1 MPLVRITQQDVRTPE
16 QTRRMADI
24 VQDVMLE
31 LFAAPPGDRYQIV
44 ETLPVGAIIA
54 EDTGL
59 GLERSD
65 GVAILHITQ
74 QGRGEEQKQ
83 AIYAELSARLAA
95 AGLVREDDLII
106 SVVENGHEDWSFG
119 RGRAQFLT
127 GEL

>member
-16 QTRRMADI
+16 QTRRMAVI

-65 GVAILHITQ
+65 GVVILHITQ

>member
-65 GVAILHITQ
+65 GVVILHITQ
-74 QGRGEEQKQ
+74 QGRGEAQKQ
-83 AIYAELSARLAA
+83 AIYAELSSRLAA

-119 RGRAQFLT
+119 KGRAQFLT

>member
-16 QTRRMADI
+16 ESRQLADI

-44 ETLPVGAIIA
+44 ETLPVGSIIA

-65 GVAILHITQ
+65 GVVIIHITQ
-74 QGRGEEQKQ
+74 QGRGEEQKR
-83 AIYAELSARLAA
+83 AIYAALSERLAA
-95 AGLVREDDLII
+95 AGLVREDDLIV

>member
-16 QTRRMADI
+16 ETRQMADL

-44 ETLPVGAIIA
+44 ETLPVGSIIA

-65 GVAILHITQ
+65 GVVIIHITQ
-74 QGRGEEQKQ
+74 QGRGEEQKRR
-83 AIYAELSARLAA
+83 STPPSPSDSPPRGSCAR
-95 AGLVREDDLII
+95 
-106 SVVENGHEDWSFG
+106 
-119 RGRAQFLT
+119 T
-127 GEL
+127 T